1 MFPKGE
7 QNIFSPCSTKW
18 IKDLEPDCC
27 LPLPLHSETPYRGV
41 ILHDGVVKLV
51 AFAGP
56 SCQEACL
63 ADVHV
68 KLFQTPVPWGD
79 ERWLGQ
85 RIQRTLVT
93 SPFL

>member
-1 MFPKGE
+1 MLPKGE
-7 QNIFSPCSTKW
+7 WNIVSPCSAKW
-18 IKDLEPDCC
+18 IKGLEPDCC
-27 LPLPLHSETPYRGV
+27 LPLLPRPEAPYRGV

-56 SCQEACL
+56 ACQEAGL

-79 ERWLGQ
+79 ERW
-85 RIQRTLVT
+85 
-93 SPFL
+93 